1 MAAGSRTLRQE
12 IELPAA
18 CSPLRG
24 EEQGNS
30 HSAASVAV
38 EVRVPPLLLWMPHA
52 GTPDLSR
59 EIDEISSRNQVP
71 TLDAASLQK
80 LIRENE
86 LREEK
91 KRQAS
96 ATTSEGS
103 TSYAYQSGDTVHGK
117 LDASK
122 IQQQEELTETGG
134 FEDPTAG
141 GAHRDP
147 SAGQDKPLPS
157 LQVWSSSTSRC
168 VGEPHGDNVW
178 RSARSDHTVSSQSGQ
193 S

>member
-1 MAAGSRTLRQE
+1 MLQLQRRLSHWRDALRA
-12 IELPAA
+12 LGGGGRR
-18 CSPLRG
+18 S
-24 EEQGNS
+24 
-30 HSAASVAV
+30 
-38 EVRVPPLLLWMPHA
+38 A
-52 GTPDLSR
+52 GTVLVSQAKCR
-59 EIDEISSRNQVP
+59 
-71 TLDAASLQK
+71 LLFKK